1 MNKSLNLFISGA
13 SYVFQITVFLYGRGM
28 SVSRV
33 FRPSGINTQYR
44 MKTLVRYPCNSLSLS
59 SKKKSYKLYLAPKL
73 SMVFSVPS
81 SRDGLGHLC
90 CSPTVSLFFPQV
102 LSLLVPMHTV
112 PSDRSLGS
120 CQPLTKC
127 LTTSPQSLNV
137 LNFFVLR
144 CVLRKQLNAL
154 PSSNCPKPC

>member
-1 MNKSLNLFISGA
+1 MNKSLNLFTSGA
-13 SYVFQITVFLYGRGM
+13 SYVFQITVFLYGRGT
-28 SVSRV
+28 SVSSV

-44 MKTLVRYPCNSLSLS
+44 MKALVRYPCNSLSLS

-90 CSPTVSLFFPQV
+90 CSLPLSLSFPQV
-102 LSLLVPMHTV
+102 LSLLAPMHTV
-112 PSDRSLGS
+112 HSDCCLGS
-120 CQPLTKC
+120 CQSLTKS
-127 LTTSPQSLNV
+127 LTTSPQSSNC

-144 CVLRKQLNAL
+144 CVLRKQLNTL
-154 PSSNCPKPC
+154 TSSNPPKPC